1 MVSFKINA
9 WSISTI
15 KIHIEFW
22 LHMYMYIKIL
32 KLKQKLGFSCI
43 MVKCIKPPWLLGY
56 AYEGNAHRAD
66 NNNK

>member
-1 MVSFKINA
+1 VVP
-9 WSISTI
+9 
-15 KIHIEFW
+15 
-22 LHMYMYIKIL
+22 KIL

-43 MVKCIKPPWLLGY
+43 MVKRIKPPGLLGY

>member
-1 MVSFKINA
+1 MWVVP
-9 WSISTI
+9 
-15 KIHIEFW
+15 
-22 LHMYMYIKIL
+22 KIL

-43 MVKCIKPPWLLGY
+43 MVKRIKPPGLLGY